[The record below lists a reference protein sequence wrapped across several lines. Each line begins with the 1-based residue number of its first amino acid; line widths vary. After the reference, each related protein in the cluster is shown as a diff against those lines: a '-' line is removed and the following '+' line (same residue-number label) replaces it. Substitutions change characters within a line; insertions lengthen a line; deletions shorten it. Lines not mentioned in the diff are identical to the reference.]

1 MGPGRRSKINFPRL
15 RRCLKAAGSNYAAAG
30 RLYGNLSRETV
41 RKHVFKNELLE
52 KSHAF
57 RRGLFKRRVKKYPGL
72 IRNLALRETIFW
84 VRKTRNLKEAA
95 KHLNLPNPDSIYSR
109 LKAVGGVEA
118 ILGKEK
124 LIRMPKT
131 TTRIFDRQLKKI
143 ALEYPALTRHLSI
156 LDAAKQYEKTG
167 SVKEAASALGLK
179 RVTVYG
185 RLRQVTKTIAA
196 LKARL
201 PDRILKELNLR

>member
-1 MGPGRRSKINFPRL
+1 M
-15 RRCLKAAGSNYAAAG
+15 
-30 RLYGNLSRETV
+30 
-41 RKHVFKNELLE
+41 
-52 KSHAF
+52 
-57 RRGLFKRRVKKYPGL
+57 
-72 IRNLALRETIFW
+72 ALRETIFW